1 MSIGI
6 GALVACAVVGLLVAA
21 YTKRTTKWGGSS
33 PTLAESVRAGAI
45 VMVALATAVLVVW
58 LIVAVPVS
66 AYARNNCRREAD
78 GYGLGYDW
86 SFRNNCRIE
95 LPTGQLVPSSKI
107 RITSEGEIIAGE
119 DI

>member
-1 MSIGI
+1 MSLGI
-6 GALVACAVVGLLVAA
+6 GALVVCVVIGIAVAA
-21 YTKRTTKWGGSS
+21 HTGRMYRGSGHS
-33 PTLAESVRAGAI
+33 TWLESVRAGAI

-58 LIVAVPVS
+58 IIVAVPVS
-66 AYARNNCRREAD
+66 AYNSNNCRREAD

-95 LPTGQLVPSSKI
+95 LPTGQLVPSNKI